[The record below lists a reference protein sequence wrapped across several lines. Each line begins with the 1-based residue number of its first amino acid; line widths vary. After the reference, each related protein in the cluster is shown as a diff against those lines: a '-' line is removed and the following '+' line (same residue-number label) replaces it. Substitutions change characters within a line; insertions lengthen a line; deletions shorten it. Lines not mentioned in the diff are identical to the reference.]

1 MFATLNSHLLPATL
15 MKAYY
20 VYILA
25 NKRNGTLY
33 IGVTNDLV
41 RRVYAHKNGFVDGF
55 TKKYCV
61 HKLVHYEQFTYV
73 HDAITR
79 EKTAKKMESRM
90 EIKINRTLQPR
101 LERSLFR
108 HYKIKFNYWIPAF
121 AGMTPAG

>member
-1 MFATLNSHLLPATL
+1 

-61 HKLVHYEQFTYV
+61 HKLVHYEQFTYA

-79 EKTAKKMESRM
+79 EKQLKKWNRAWKLKLIEHSNPDWKDLYFDI
-90 EIKINRTLQPR
+90 IK
-101 LERSLFR
+101 
-108 HYKIKFNYWIPAF
+108 
-121 AGMTPAG
+121 